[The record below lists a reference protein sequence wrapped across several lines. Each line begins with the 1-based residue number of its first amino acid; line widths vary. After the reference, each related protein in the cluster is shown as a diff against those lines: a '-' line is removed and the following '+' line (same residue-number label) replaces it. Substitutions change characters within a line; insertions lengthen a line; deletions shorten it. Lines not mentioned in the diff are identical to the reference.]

1 MERVNSA
8 LCWTMLADETTDKA
22 RKELMAFCVRY
33 VCTDSEGKSVV
44 REEVV
49 AIRDV
54 IKHIRN
60 RSNLKEFDEVKL
72 SGENIG
78 NTLLEVLAELE
89 INTTS
94 CVGQGYDA
102 DGSSVMSSE
111 RVGTALSRR
120 FATLQTII
128 IVFCTS

>member
-1 MERVNSA
+1 M
-8 LCWTMLADETTDKA
+8 
-22 RKELMAFCVRY
+22 
-33 VCTDSEGKSVV
+33 
-44 REEVV
+44 

-94 CVGQGYDA
+94 CVGQGYD
-102 DGSSVMSSE
+102 GSSVMSSE